1 MEQEGYVSA
10 NWFKG
15 VEPPCDGEY
24 VVVIK
29 AKEGAPFVIKGEVRL
44 ATGWFTEG
52 KGWYLSG
59 YSNGNATEYKGV
71 WEVVGWQQPTPI
83 KLVCG
88 KI

>member
-1 MEQEGYVSA
+1 MSA

-24 VVVIK
+24 AVVIK

-52 KGWYLSG
+52 KG
-59 YSNGNATEYKGV
+59 
-71 WEVVGWQQPTPI
+71 
-83 KLVCG
+83 
-88 KI
+88 

>member
-1 MEQEGYVSA
+1 MSA
-10 NWFKG
+10 IWYEG

-24 VVVIK
+24 NAVIK

-52 KGWYLSG
+52 KGWYLPD

-71 WEVVGWQQPTPI
+71 WEVVGWLQPTPI

>member
-1 MEQEGYVSA
+1 MSA

-24 VVVIK
+24 AVVIK

-59 YSNGNATEYKGV
+59 YSNGNATEYKEIGRASCRERV
-71 WEVVGWQQPTPI
+71 
-83 KLVCG
+83 
-88 KI
+88 

>member
-1 MEQEGYVSA
+1 MSA

-24 VVVIK
+24 VVVIE
-29 AKEGAPFVIKGEVRL
+29 AKEGAPFVIKGEMRI

-52 KGWYLSG
+52 KGWYLLD

-71 WEVVGWQQPTPI
+71 WEVVGGLQPTPI

-88 KI
+88 KV

>member
-1 MEQEGYVSA
+1 MSA
-10 NWFKG
+10 IWYEG

-24 VVVIK
+24 NAVIK

-59 YSNGNATEYKGV
+59 YSNGSATEYKGV